1 MIALEPEF
9 SVKRYLTT
17 EVKVGGILGII
28 FASLLFA
35 AASLGWRLLKAGAI
49 IGLYILISIVFQ
61 PVISTY
67 LSILL
72 AKFNVDAAVTSG
84 SLTTIISN
92 ITTLTRYFGL
102 RLFFLDPY
110 KYPLHFQHFT
120 ILGGINF
127 ATSQHLQAC
136 LCKMSFSIVH

>member
-49 IGLYILISIVFQ
+49 IGLSILISIVFQ

-84 SLTTIISN
+84 SQQLLVI
-92 ITTLTRYFGL
+92 
-102 RLFFLDPY
+102 
-110 KYPLHFQHFT
+110 
-120 ILGGINF
+120 
-127 ATSQHLQAC
+127 
-136 LCKMSFSIVH
+136 